1 LFFWGW
7 GEPQEEEIISNVSVT
22 CIERMQSNPIK
33 TEKQMERR
41 KQTEMI
47 STLLLLFG
55 KALKFK
61 HCMGRQS
68 ATQKR

>member
-1 LFFWGW
+1 
-7 GEPQEEEIISNVSVT
+7 
-22 CIERMQSNPIK
+22 MQSNPIK
-33 TEKQMERR
+33 NEKQMERR

-68 ATQKR
+68 ATQKRLITLDVKQTLNVVSQIGTTTTTTR